1 MNTETRA
8 RLLQLNRD
16 FYAAVAAPFHET
28 RKAWSPGKARL
39 LTMLPHVGDRP
50 LRVLDVGCGNG
61 RLARMLDSLA
71 RPIIYTGV
79 DGDAALLAFADEQTR
94 DLAHVSC
101 TFVRADLA
109 DPAWAQSAGIDRDYD
124 VTLCLATLQHLPG
137 TELRAATVATLA
149 RLTALDGLIILSG
162 WQFLESPPGRQGT
175 GLGRGRRGPGCR
187 RSGRRAPAVAAGRLR
202 GALRAPDRRSRD
214 GAAGGPRRFGRDHEL
229 SRRRQG
235 RQPQPVRP
243 VAEAGTGPIIGRF
256 NEVIHTHG
264 VAPCPLKTT
273 RGTGND
279 RN

>member
-71 RPIIYTGV
+71 RPVIYTGL

-109 DPAWAQSAGIDRDYD
+109 DPAWAQSAGIGRDYD

-137 TELRAATVATLA
+137 EELRGDTVAALA
-149 RLTALDGLIILSG
+149 RLTTPDGLVILSG
-162 WQFLESPPGRQGT
+162 WQFLESPR
-175 GLGRGRRGPGCR
+175 LAAKVLDW
-187 RSGRRAPAVAAGRLR
+187 SAADVDPASV
-202 GALRAPDRRSRD
+202 
-214 GAAGGPRRFGRDHEL
+214 
-229 SRRRQG
+229 
-235 RQPQPVRP
+235 
-243 VAEAGTGPIIGRF
+243 EAGDALLPWQQDVYAVRYVHQIDAAEMARLAAHAGLA
-256 NEVIHTHG
+256 V
-264 VAPCPLKTT
+264 TT
-273 RGTGND
+273 SFRADGKEGNLNLYVLLRRPEPGQLSGD
-279 RN
+279 STR

>member
-71 RPIIYTGV
+71 RPVIYTGL
-79 DGDAALLAFADEQTR
+79 DGDAALLAFADEHTR
-94 DLAHVSC
+94 DLAHVTC

-109 DPAWAQSAGIDRDYD
+109 DPAWAQSAGIGRDYD

-137 TELRAATVATLA
+137 AELRAATVATLA
-149 RLTALDGLIILSG
+149 RLTTPDGLIILSG
-162 WQFLESPPGRQGT
+162 WQFLESPR
-175 GLGRGRRGPGCR
+175 LAAKVLDW
-187 RSGRRAPAVAAGRLR
+187 SAVDVDPASV
-202 GALRAPDRRSRD
+202 
-214 GAAGGPRRFGRDHEL
+214 
-229 SRRRQG
+229 
-235 RQPQPVRP
+235 
-243 VAEAGTGPIIGRF
+243 EAGDALLPWQQDVYAVRYVHQIDAAEMARLAAHAGLA
-256 NEVIHTHG
+256 V
-264 VAPCPLKTT
+264 TT
-273 RGTGND
+273 SFRADGKEGNLNLYVLLRRPEPGQLSGD
-279 RN
+279 STR

>member
-79 DGDAALLAFADEQTR
+79 DGDAALLAFADEHTR
-94 DLAHVSC
+94 ALAHLSC
-101 TFVRADLA
+101 NFVQADLA

-137 TELRAATVATLA
+137 EELRAATIAALT
-149 RLTALDGLIILSG
+149 RLTAPDGLVILSG
-162 WQFLESPPGRQGT
+162 WQFLDSPRLAAKVLAWPTVDVDPAAVDPGDALLPWQQDVYAVRYVHQIDAAEMARLAAHAGLTVTTSFRADGKEGDLNLYVLLRRTEPGESYA
-175 GLGRGRRGPGCR
+175 
-187 RSGRRAPAVAAGRLR
+187 RS
-202 GALRAPDRRSRD
+202 
-214 GAAGGPRRFGRDHEL
+214 
-229 SRRRQG
+229 
-235 RQPQPVRP
+235 
-243 VAEAGTGPIIGRF
+243 
-256 NEVIHTHG
+256 
-264 VAPCPLKTT
+264 
-273 RGTGND
+273 
-279 RN
+279 